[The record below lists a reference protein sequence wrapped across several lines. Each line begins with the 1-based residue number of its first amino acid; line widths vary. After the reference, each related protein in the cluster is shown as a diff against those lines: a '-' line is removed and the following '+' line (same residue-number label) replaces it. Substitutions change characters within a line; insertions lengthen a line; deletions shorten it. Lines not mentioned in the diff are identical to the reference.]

1 MDTPQH
7 TFLDVAGQ
15 RLMRLAD
22 NGPLLAGE
30 QDVTDLL
37 GLTWGEDVDW
47 IVLPVRRLPADFFR
61 LETRIAGNML
71 QKLTNYRMKCAI
83 VGDISAPL
91 AASGALRDFV
101 RESNQGRAVWF
112 ADDMDALS
120 QRLAQADASATAAT
134 SDIYDFQRGNAPLLI
149 SIPHL
154 GSQLPDA
161 QRARMTEAGL
171 RSGDTDWH
179 LDTLYGWARALG
191 ASVLGARY
199 SRYVVDLNRP
209 SDDASLYPGQ
219 TKTGLCPTH
228 TFRGEPIYRDG
239 AEPDEAERARRLDS
253 YWRPYHDKLRLEIE
267 RIRAEHGAV
276 LLWEAHSIASVLP
289 RLFEGKLPDL
299 NIGTADGA
307 SCAPDVLDAIRQR
320 LEGAA
325 PYTWAVNGRFKGGHI
340 TRHYGRPGDEV
351 HAVQLEM
358 CQSTYMD
365 ETYPYAYRPELAAR
379 VTPVVEGMVG
389 AALERISARGR

>member
-1 MDTPQH
+1 
-7 TFLDVAGQ
+7 
-15 RLMRLAD
+15 
-22 NGPLLAGE
+22 
-30 QDVTDLL
+30 
-37 GLTWGEDVDW
+37 
-47 IVLPVRRLPADFFR
+47 
-61 LETRIAGNML
+61 
-71 QKLTNYRMKCAI
+71 
-83 VGDISAPL
+83 
-91 AASGALRDFV
+91 
-101 RESNQGRAVWF
+101 
-112 ADDMDALS
+112 
-120 QRLAQADASATAAT
+120 
-134 SDIYDFQRGNAPLLI
+134 
-149 SIPHL
+149 
-154 GSQLPDA
+154 
-161 QRARMTEAGL
+161 MTEAGL

-239 AEPDEAERARRLDS
+239 AEPTRPSARAGWTRTGGPTTTS
-253 YWRPYHDKLRLEIE
+253 CAWRSNASAPSM
-267 RIRAEHGAV
+267 APCC
-276 LLWEAHSIASVLP
+276 WEAHSIASVLP

-325 PYTWAVNGRFKGGHI
+325 PHLGRQ
-340 TRHYGRPGDEV
+340 RPLQGRPHHAPLWQAGDEV